1 MPMIEIENLTKQF
14 GEKKAVN
21 SLNLSIEEGEIFGF
35 LGPNGAGKTTTIKI
49 LTGLLRPSSGKVTI
63 GGFNILESPQ
73 SAKYITGYV
82 PEDPFIYDKL
92 TGREFLQLVGGLY
105 SLKEKEIEA
114 QIDYWTEFFQLE
126 SYMDTLTESYSHGTK
141 QKIVMSAALMHKPK
155 LMIIDE
161 PMVGLDPISTRKVKD
176 LIKTKSQEGTTIFLS
191 THILSV
197 AEELCDRVGIIHQGV
212 LIATGSLPEIKQL
225 SKAEENESLE
235 TIFLKLTENGNN
247 Q

>member
-1 MPMIEIENLTKQF
+1 MIVIENLTKQF

-49 LTGLLRPSSGKVTI
+49 LTGLLKPSSGKVTI
-63 GGFNILESPQ
+63 GGFDILTAPQ
-73 SAKYITGYV
+73 AAKYITGYV
-82 PEDPFIYDKL
+82 PEDPFVYDKL

-105 SLKEKEIEA
+105 SLKDKEIEA

-141 QKIVMSAALMHKPK
+141 QKIVMSAALMHNPK

-176 LIKTKSQEGTTIFLS
+176 LIKSKAQEGTTIFLS

-212 LIATGSLPEIKQL
+212 LIATGSLSEVKQL
-225 SKAEENESLE
+225 SKTEDKVSLE
-235 TIFLKLTENGNN
+235 TVFLKLTENGNN
-247 Q
+247 E